1 MKKQLLVLALLTTA
15 PMLSSGA
22 DAQNWPTK
30 PVRFIVSQAAGG
42 TPDIICRIL
51 TDRLSQA
58 LGQQF
63 VVENRPGG
71 ANIVGAQTVAHAVPD
86 GYTFFFA
93 TAAALVSNPYTFK
106 SLPYD
111 PKSDFVPV
119 GMIAKNPF
127 FMLAH
132 PSVKAAT
139 LTELIALEKANPGKL
154 TYATDGPRNFSGILA
169 AWINKLAG
177 VNILQVPYATMP
189 QGIQDAIAGRVQL
202 VILAPASAA
211 PFITR
216 GDLRPLAVSSAQ
228 RVPGYDKV
236 PSIAETLPS
245 IELTGWFAIVG
256 PRGTPSDIIA
266 RLNSALDRILKEP
279 AVAQKLAGLG
289 FYTEGADTLEGT
301 GSYIRSQLETWGKV
315 TRDIGLEP
323 E

>member
-1 MKKQLLVLALLTTA
+1 VKKAVWVLALLATA
-15 PMLSSGA
+15 LAVSSAA

-51 TDRLSQA
+51 TERLSQA
-58 LGQQF
+58 FGQQF

-71 ANIVGAQTVAHAVPD
+71 ANIVGAQTAAHATPD

-111 PKSDFVPV
+111 PKADFVPV
-119 GMIAKNPF
+119 GMVANNPF

-139 LTELIALEKANPGKL
+139 LTELVALEKADPGKL

-177 VNILQVPYATMP
+177 INILQVPYATMP

-211 PFITR
+211 PFIAR
-216 GDLRPLAVSSAQ
+216 GDLRALAVSSAK
-228 RVPGYDKV
+228 RVPGYPKV
-236 PSIAETLPS
+236 PSITETLPG

-256 PRGTPSDIIA
+256 PKGTPSDVVVK
-266 RLNSALDRILKEP
+266 LNGALNRILKDPE
-279 AVAQKLAGLG
+279 VAQKLAGLG
-289 FYTEGADTLEGT
+289 FYTEGADTPEGT
-301 GSYIRSQLETWGKV
+301 RAYIRSQLETWGKV